1 MRCVLLC
8 ARVRVWVLYSRGAMR
23 DKAEGYGRS
32 VCWIDGRRRAA
43 AGEAYGAIAAHCV
56 RGTAARAQEL
66 VLGEVGVTAKGCG
79 ALAEAL
85 GGMGRLRKL
94 DLRCVEGQCGGGGVC
109 GMRVMGCVEQRAARD
124 GAWRGG
130 ERGVLVVC
138 AGAVVAGV
146 AACMRAV

>member
-1 MRCVLLC
+1 MTKRKVMDGAC
-8 ARVRVWVLYSRGAMR
+8 AGLMGADVRRPVWRT
-23 DKAEGYGRS
+23 GRS
-32 VCWIDGRRRAA
+32 R
-43 AGEAYGAIAAHCV
+43 HCV

-66 VLGEVGVTAKGCG
+66 VLGDVGLTAKGCG

-94 DLRCVEGQCGGGGVC
+94 DLGCVEGQCGGGGVC
-109 GMRVMGCVEQRAARD
+109 GTRVMGCVEQRAAWD

-130 ERGVLVVC
+130 ERGVLMVC